1 MHTSRFFYAACLG
14 GLLMAFLMGGCTQ
27 AAKKARILKRAEAD
41 FAAGNYEKA
50 QIEYI
55 SLLRMDAQDE
65 IIFRHMGA
73 IWMNRGAPLQAF
85 PFLFR
90 AKELDPKDLEVRLN
104 LATAYLSI
112 GQAVEGRKEAL
123 AVLDQAPGNE
133 MALLLLSDAM
143 RTDGD
148 IAPTER
154 RVQDFPNK
162 DTVAYHLAMAN
173 VSVRKGEAAAAQAE
187 VEKALVLDAKSAV
200 AHLAMANLAV
210 SRDDTAR
217 AGQEFKAAADL
228 APVRSPTRLRYAEF
242 EMQSGARDEARHF
255 LDDMVRQAPDYLPA
269 TLLLGQLDM
278 MEKKYDDA
286 QGRLAQVVDRDPKNP
301 EALVL
306 QARVFL
312 AMGDVPKALA
322 GLQSVNAT
330 YPNIPQVK
338 FYLAR
343 AWLKDNN
350 LALAAGALGQA
361 VANKPNYTEA
371 ILLLAEVNLRSGNAQ
386 AVVNS
391 MEDFLKKHPG
401 STQASLLLAG
411 AYRNLGK
418 LAESAEVF
426 QRQVEVLPQSM
437 EAHFMAGMALRRAQK
452 PEEARAAF
460 EKAHQLSPEDW
471 LPIYQ
476 LVELDLEKKDF
487 AGALARVEAQKH
499 SATPSAQVLEGK
511 IYMAKGDTALA
522 ETALHK
528 ALEYDP
534 TSTSAYQLLIS
545 LYLSGQ
551 KLPEAVANL
560 ETLLAKNPTNT
571 TGLMTLA
578 LISQSTK
585 NPAKARDAYEKLL
598 ELKPDFAPALNNLA
612 CIYAES
618 PDQLGKA
625 YEIARKARAVE
636 PDDASVADTLGWI
649 LYKRGEYQQAASLLQ
664 EAADKAPDS
673 GELSYHV
680 GMANYMMGLVAPARI
695 ALRRAAA
702 AGDDF
707 PGKKEIA
714 GRLALLGDN
723 VGTLPSKGDLEEIVK
738 QQPNDVLAWSWLG
751 DSHEAAGDH
760 AKASSAYERA
770 LKLNPKLAG
779 AALKLAVIY
788 SGPLR
793 DNEKALA
800 MAKRARELST
810 GDAHTAGILG
820 EVAYRSGN
828 YGWAYSLLQEGA
840 GDPEADSSLLY
851 ALAWCAY
858 SMGKVDDARQT
869 MERFLAAAPDSP
881 NSSDAKS
888 FLIITAPAPTP
899 AEAVG
904 LEAEA
909 EKRLKKD
916 ENDVP
921 ALMIRGGKQREA
933 GDVKAAMATYAAVL
947 RRFPEFTPVQKSL
960 AGLYVEDPEL
970 AGQAYELGLKARKA
984 LPDDPEL
991 AQIFAEVS
999 YQRKDYAYAR
1009 QLLLSSAT
1017 VRPLTPK
1024 YLYILGM
1031 SHLQLKQKAETREV
1045 LGRALAGGL
1054 SDAQSAEVKRVLADL
1069 EWK

>member
-1 MHTSRFFYAACLG
+1 
-14 GLLMAFLMGGCTQ
+14 
-27 AAKKARILKRAEAD
+27 
-41 FAAGNYEKA
+41 
-50 QIEYI
+50 
-55 SLLRMDAQDE
+55 
-65 IIFRHMGA
+65 
-73 IWMNRGAPLQAF
+73 
-85 PFLFR
+85 
-90 AKELDPKDLEVRLN
+90 
-104 LATAYLSI
+104 
-112 GQAVEGRKEAL
+112 
-123 AVLDQAPGNE
+123 
-133 MALLLLSDAM
+133 
-143 RTDGD
+143 
-148 IAPTER
+148 
-154 RVQDFPNK
+154 
-162 DTVAYHLAMAN
+162 
-173 VSVRKGEAAAAQAE
+173 
-187 VEKALVLDAKSAV
+187 
-200 AHLAMANLAV
+200 
-210 SRDDTAR
+210 
-217 AGQEFKAAADL
+217 
-228 APVRSPTRLRYAEF
+228 
-242 EMQSGARDEARHF
+242 
-255 LDDMVRQAPDYLPA
+255 
-269 TLLLGQLDM
+269 
-278 MEKKYDDA
+278 
-286 QGRLAQVVDRDPKNP
+286 
-301 EALVL
+301 
-306 QARVFL
+306 
-312 AMGDVPKALA
+312 
-322 GLQSVNAT
+322 
-330 YPNIPQVK
+330 
-338 FYLAR
+338 
-343 AWLKDNN
+343 
-350 LALAAGALGQA
+350 
-361 VANKPNYTEA
+361 
-371 ILLLAEVNLRSGNAQ
+371 
-386 AVVNS
+386 
-391 MEDFLKKHPG
+391 
-401 STQASLLLAG
+401 
-411 AYRNLGK
+411 
-418 LAESAEVF
+418 
-426 QRQVEVLPQSM
+426 
-437 EAHFMAGMALRRAQK
+437 MAGMALRRAQK

-511 IYMAKGDTALA
+511 IYMAEGDTARA

-578 LISQSTK
+578 LISQATK

-664 EAADKAPDS
+664 EASDKAPDS

-680 GMANYMMGLVAPARI
+680 GMANYMMGLVVPARI

-702 AGDDF
+702 ASEDF
-707 PGKKEIA
+707 PEKKDIA
-714 GRLALLGDN
+714 GRLSLLGDK
-723 VGTLPSKGDLEEIVK
+723 VGAPPSVADLEGIVK

-751 DSHEAAGDH
+751 DSYEATGDH
-760 AKASSAYERA
+760 AKASSAYEQA

-779 AALKLAVIY
+779 VTLKLAVLY
-788 SGPLR
+788 SGSSR
-793 DNEKALA
+793 DNEKALT
-800 MAKRARELST
+800 MAKRARELAP

-820 EVAYRSGN
+820 EVAYRAGN
-828 YGWAYSLLQEGA
+828 YGWGYSLLQEGA
-840 GDPEADSSLLY
+840 ADPKAESSLLY

-858 SMGKVDDARQT
+858 SLGKVDDARQT

-881 NSSDAKS
+881 NSADARS
-888 FLIITAPAPTP
+888 FLSITGPVQTP
-899 AEAVG
+899 AEVAG

-909 EKRLKKD
+909 EKRLKAD
-916 ENDVP
+916 QNDVP
-921 ALMIRGGKQREA
+921 ALMIRGAKQREA
-933 GDVKAAMATYAAVL
+933 GDAKAAIGTYLAAL
-947 RRFPEFTPVQKSL
+947 RRFPEFAPAQKYL

-991 AQIFAEVS
+991 AQIFAVIS
-999 YQRKDYAYAR
+999 YQRKDYSYAR
-1009 QLLLSSAT
+1009 QLLLSSAKA
-1017 VRPLTPK
+1017 RPLTPK
-1024 YLYILGM
+1024 YLYYLGM